1 MSHRILIVDDSPVIR
16 NSLRSCIEQR
26 SDWETC
32 GEAENGKLAVELVQ
46 KLHPDVIVLDLSMPV
61 MNGFDAARQIRKIAP
76 CARIILFTMHASPQL
91 VEEALKVG
99 VNDVLSKAGDAGS
112 SVIRAVHS
120 LLAA

>member
-32 GEAENGKLAVELVQ
+32 GEMVQ

-76 CARIILFTMHASPQL
+76 CARIILFTLHASPQL

-99 VNDVLSKAGDAGS
+99 VNEVASKAGDAGS

>member
-16 NSLRSCIEQR
+16 NSLRSCIEQS

-32 GEAENGKLAVELVQ
+32 GEAENGKVAVEMVQ
-46 KLHPDVIVLDLSMPV
+46 QLHPDVIVLDLSMPV

-76 CARIILFTMHASPQL
+76 CAHIILFTLHASPQL

-99 VNDVLSKAGDAGS
+99 VNEVASKAGDAGS